1 MAVQEE
7 FKFILLT
14 SCRGFFC
21 DYADFRISVQKGKK
35 LKLELA

>member
-14 SCRGFFC
+14 SCRGFF
-21 DYADFRISVQKGKK
+21 AIMQILESQFRKEKS
-35 LKLELA
+35 